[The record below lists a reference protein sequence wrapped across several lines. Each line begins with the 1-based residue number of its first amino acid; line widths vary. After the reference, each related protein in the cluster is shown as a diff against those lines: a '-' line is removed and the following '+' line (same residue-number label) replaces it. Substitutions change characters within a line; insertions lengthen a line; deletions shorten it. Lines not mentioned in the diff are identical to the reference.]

1 MKPPHLIA
9 VLVAVAVTIL
19 AVAHAAGLFGGSELR
34 VRIST
39 TTSLYATGLL
49 DYLASKYEETHP
61 GVAIDFLPVG
71 SGQALKLAADGEVCA
86 VFVHAPQLEIRYI
99 KDGVLEDHR
108 IIAYNYFVIVGPR
121 DDPAGVR
128 SASNATEAFR
138 RIYEAGEAGEAVF
151 ISRGDNSGTNVKE
164 LSIWEAA
171 DLDPGG
177 RPWYKEVGKGMADTL
192 VMADEMRA
200 YTLSDIGTY
209 LKLRKDG
216 VLKNVELL
224 YANSTELINI
234 YSTYLVTSCT
244 GAERAEAQEFIGFV
258 YTHQDLIGGY
268 GVSKY
273 GQPLFYPADGREE
286 ELARTWE
293 SIAGAGG

>member
-1 MKPPHLIA
+1 MRPLHLILVLAAAAIA
-9 VLVAVAVTIL
+9 VLAAAYV
-19 AVAHAAGLFGGSELR
+19 AGLFGGSELR

-49 DYLASKYEETHP
+49 DYLADKYEATHP

-71 SGQALKLAADGEVCA
+71 SGQALQLAADGEVCA
-86 VFVHAPQLEIRYI
+86 VFVHAPQLEIKYI
-99 KDGVLEDHR
+99 REGVLEEHR
-108 IIAYNYFVIVGPR
+108 IIAYNYFIIVGPP

-128 SASNATEAFR
+128 EAANATDAFR
-138 RIYEAGEAGEAVF
+138 RIYEAGEAGKAIF

-171 DLDPGG
+171 GLNPKG

-209 LKLRKDG
+209 LKLKKDG
-216 VLKNVELL
+216 VIKNIVAL

-234 YSTYLVTSCT
+234 YSAYLVSSCT
-244 GAERAEAQEFIGFV
+244 GAERAQAEAFVNFV
-258 YTHQDLIGGY
+258 YTHQDLIGSY
-268 GVSKY
+268 GVDKY
-273 GQPLFYPADGREE
+273 GQPLFYPAEGKEE
-286 ELARTWE
+286 ELAKIWE
-293 SIAGAGG
+293 ALAGAEG

>member
-1 MKPPHLIA
+1 MRPTYLALI
-9 VLVAVAVTIL
+9 LVVTALTIL
-19 AVAHAAGLFGGSELR
+19 AVADAMGLFGGSELR

-49 DYLASKYEETHP
+49 DYLTSKYEETKP

-71 SGQALKLAADGEVCA
+71 SGQALQLAADGEVCA
-86 VFVHAPQLEIRYI
+86 VFVHAPQLEKRYI
-99 KDGVLEDHR
+99 IDGVLEEHR

-121 DDPAGVR
+121 DDPVGVR
-128 SASNATEAFR
+128 GSTNATDAFR
-138 RIYEAGEAGEAVF
+138 RIYEAGEKGEAVF
-151 ISRGDNSGTNVKE
+151 VSRGDNSGTNVKE

-171 DLDPGG
+171 GLNPRG

-209 LKLRKDG
+209 LKLSKDG
-216 VLKNVELL
+216 VLKNIELL

-234 YSTYLVTSCT
+234 YSAYLVTSCT
-244 GAERAEAQEFIGFV
+244 GAERAQAEAFIEFV
-258 YTHQDLIGGY
+258 YTHQDLIARY
-268 GVSKY
+268 GVDKY
-273 GQPLFYPADGREE
+273 GQPLFYPAEGKEE
-286 ELARTWE
+286 ELAKIWE

>member
-1 MKPPHLIA
+1 MRPLYLTLVLI
-9 VLVAVAVTIL
+9 VAALTIL
-19 AVAHAAGLFGGSELR
+19 AVAHIAGLFGGGELR

-49 DYLASKYEETHP
+49 EYLASKYEENHP

-71 SGQALKLAADGEVCA
+71 SGQALQLAADGEVCA
-86 VFVHAPQLEIRYI
+86 VFVHAPQLEARYI
-99 KDGVLEDHR
+99 RDGVLEDHR
-108 IIAYNYFVIVGPR
+108 IIAYNYFIIVGPP

-128 SASNATEAFR
+128 DAVNATDAFR
-138 RIYEAGEAGEAVF
+138 RIYEAGEAGKAVF

-171 DLDPGG
+171 GLDPSG

-192 VMADEMRA
+192 VMADEIRA

-209 LKLRKDG
+209 LKLKKEG
-216 VLKNVELL
+216 VLKNIELL

-234 YSTYLVTSCT
+234 YSAYLVTSCT
-244 GAERAEAQEFIGFV
+244 GAERAQAQSFIEFV
-258 YTHQDLIGGY
+258 YTHQDLIGNY
-268 GVSKY
+268 GVDKY
-273 GQPLFYPADGREE
+273 GQPLFYPAEGREE
-286 ELARTWE
+286 ELARIWE
-293 SIAGAGG
+293 SIAGTGG